1 MPRGATALLGMG
13 ELKVSHTYQMS
24 SFSGGATALL
34 GMGELK
40 VSHAYQMSSFS
51 GGATALLGMGE
62 LKGNQRLEK
71 EARVSA
77 QQPF

>member
-40 VSHAYQMSSFS
+40 
-51 GGATALLGMGE
+51 
-62 LKGNQRLEK
+62 GNQRLEK